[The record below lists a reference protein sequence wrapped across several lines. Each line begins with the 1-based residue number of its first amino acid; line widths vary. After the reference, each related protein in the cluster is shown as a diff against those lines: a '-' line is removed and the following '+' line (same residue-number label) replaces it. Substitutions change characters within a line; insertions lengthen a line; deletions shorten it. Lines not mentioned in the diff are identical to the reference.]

1 MQPSLDHPLIEDDSG
16 DEPRPRAPAA
26 VASLLTLVALDRV
39 GGVGLADPSGVDCE
53 DGPTLGR
60 KGVMPNDMFPTASM
74 EC

>member
-1 MQPSLDHPLIEDDSG
+1 MQPSLDHLLIEDDSS
-16 DEPRPRAPAA
+16 DEHRPRAPAA